1 MGRSQET
8 YSKREKEKKK
18 LKKREEKLK
27 RKEERKANSK
37 GGGLENMIAYVD
49 EYGQLTDTPPD
60 PSKKITVDVDN
71 IVISIPKKED
81 REEEEPLIREG
92 KVIFFNESKGY
103 GFIKDNNSDEKFFVH
118 INGLE
123 QPVVENDKVTFT
135 IEQGFKGMN
144 AVNVKKA
151 V

>member
-1 MGRSQET
+1 
-8 YSKREKEKKK
+8 
-18 LKKREEKLK
+18 
-27 RKEERKANSK
+27 
-37 GGGLENMIAYVD
+37 MIAYVD